1 MKSAAWMLAL
11 GLAACPAASAW
22 AAEGDGLTPN
32 AGQLPWSRWE
42 ARLLLGGAAPTWRAD
57 LGAAEAAGLNV
68 RSVSLLGDFYFARSM
83 RPDGTASGF
92 RTTSGLIV
100 GPRSAPWSALSA
112 GLQPKTLFSADRRLF
127 GASAATL
134 ASEPSD
140 SSTLPYLGI
149 GYSGL
154 SLRGGWSVSADLGL
168 VALAPGQ
175 AVKLGRV
182 FSGTQALDEMLR
194 DLRLSP
200 VLQLGVSYAF

>member
-11 GLAACPAASAW
+11 GLSAMPAAGAW
-22 AAEGDGLTPN
+22 AAEGDGLMPN
-32 AGQLPWSRWE
+32 SQQLPWSRWE
-42 ARLLLGGAAPTWRAD
+42 ARVLLAGTAPTWRAD
-57 LGAAEAAGLNV
+57 LGAADASGLKL
-68 RSVSLLGDFYFARSM
+68 RTVSLLGDFYFARSLG
-83 RPDGTASGF
+83 PDGTASGF

-100 GPRSAPWSALSA
+100 GSRSASGSALSA
-112 GLQPKTLFSADRRLF
+112 GLQPRSSFSTDRRLF

-134 ASEPSD
+134 PIEAID
-140 SSTLPYLGI
+140 STTLPYVGI

-182 FSGTQALDEMLR
+182 FNGTQALDEMLR
-194 DLRLSP
+194 ELRLSP
-200 VLQLGVSYAF
+200 VLQLGISYAF

>member
-11 GLAACPAASAW
+11 GLSALPAVSAR

-32 AGQLPWSRWE
+32 SQQLPWSRWE
-42 ARLLLGGAAPTWRAD
+42 ARVLLGGNAPLWRAD
-57 LGAAEAAGLNV
+57 VGTAEATGLKP
-68 RSVSLLGDFYFARSM
+68 RSLGLLGDFYFSRSL
-83 RPDGTASGF
+83 RADGTASGF
-92 RTTSGLIV
+92 RTTSGVIV
-100 GPRSAPWSALSA
+100 GPRGVPWPALGA
-112 GLQPKTLFSADRRLF
+112 GLTQRSPFSADRRLF
-127 GASAATL
+127 GASAALL
-134 ASEPSD
+134 ATELTD
-140 SSTLPYLGI
+140 TATLPYVGV

-168 VALAPGQ
+168 VAQAPGQ

-182 FSGTQALDEMLR
+182 FTGTQALDEMLR